1 MLTFEGN
8 AILGANDIV
17 KKLVVREYFQNAV
30 SGYAFCFDFNSQLET
45 LTTFWYSSIAVWS
58 TVACLHDLNC

>member
-17 KKLVVREYFQNAV
+17 KKLVVREYFQNSV
-30 SGYAFCFDFNSQLET
+30 LSCCCSLDCYCQLET
-45 LTTFWYSSIAVWS
+45 LTEFLYLSFVARSIVR
-58 TVACLHDLNC
+58 CLHNLNL